1 MPLCLQVVEE
11 RINLKKRSID
21 ELRPWQSL
29 SPSYRQTAP
38 WSPQEDGAQL
48 AEWLAFKFAK

>member
-11 RINLKKRSID
+11 RIHLKKRSTD

-29 SPSYRQTAP
+29 SSSYRQTAP
-38 WSPQEDGAQL
+38 WSRQADGVQL
-48 AEWLAFKFAK
+48 AEWPAFKFVK